1 MGNKWLESME
11 ILKKL
16 EESAKQLA
24 EIDEM
29 MSKIPVFKEML
40 DKEAE
45 TAAMKNKAAETECST
60 KQISDKLKAFKDAA
74 DKKEKKKE
82 KESDSI
88 KQLEDFLTPF
98 GFNIQFRKVD
108 PEDLEFDYEDDE
120 DEYEDEEDE
129 EEYDCDDCEVCI
141 EVDRIWHE
149 YDKKT
154 GHVTT
159 TVKWLDGTKTTV
171 DNKYANDGNDWFGFC
186 SALAKKVYG
195 STSAAIMQ
203 KEYGEGRGMKMPPVQ
218 KKNK

>member
-1 MGNKWLESME
+1 MGNNWLESME

-16 EESAKQLA
+16 GESAKQLA
-24 EIDEM
+24 EIEEM
-29 MSKIPVFKEML
+29 MNKIPEIKEMMGKNSENN
-40 DKEAE
+40 DMKAE
-45 TAAMKNKAAETECST
+45 CE

-82 KESDSI
+82 KEKESDSI
-88 KQLEDFLTPF
+88 KQLEDFLNSF
-98 GFNIQFRKVD
+98 GFNIQFKKVD

-149 YDKKT
+149 FDKKT

-159 TVKWLDGTKTTV
+159 TVKWIDGTKTTV

-195 STSAAIMQ
+195 STSAAIAQ
-203 KEYGEGRGMKMPPVQ
+203 KEYGEGRGMKKPPVQ